1 MFEVDIIRVLCA
13 FFVGYGL
20 TLSGS
25 LSQLTTNNSLA
36 SPSTLGMDGLSVVSL
51 LVAQG
56 LIVTKISSLSSEFLS
71 LIVFSIFFIIL
82 AAIFLS
88 LRPRDLWQYLNMKQ
102 IILLGLAF
110 NLMVGAIFSVIQF
123 MFIALN
129 YEFPTG
135 LWFGHFKHAQ
145 LSNLIILVVP
155 CVMIWVYC
163 LKNAAKFNAINLGV
177 FVAQGIGI
185 DVEKFQKINLLL
197 SLLLTGIVVS
207 FFGVFSLLGLVL
219 PHVLRSLT
227 FFKTDMRSEILY
239 GPLLGGLLIA
249 VIDLACYNFVFYGA
263 ELPVGMISSVVGAFA
278 LILVLLRS
286 SIRI

>member
-1 MFEVDIIRVLCA
+1 MFEVDMIRILCA
-13 FFVGYGL
+13 FFVGYGI

-51 LVAQG
+51 LLAQG
-56 LIVTKISSLSSEFLS
+56 LIVANVFSISSELLS
-71 LIVFSIFFIIL
+71 LIVFCIFFLIISVV
-82 AAIFLS
+82 FLS
-88 LRPRDLWQYLNMKQ
+88 LKPRDLWQYLNMKQ

-145 LSNLIILVVP
+145 IENLIILIIP
-155 CVMIWVYC
+155 SILIWIYC
-163 LKNAAKFNAINLGV
+163 LRNAAKFNAINLGV

-197 SLLLTGIVVS
+197 ALLLTGIVVS

-219 PHVLRSLT
+219 PHVLRSLK
-227 FFKTDMRSEILY
+227 FFKTDMRAEILI
-239 GPLLGGLLIA
+239 GPFLGGLLIA
-249 VIDLACYNFVFYGA
+249 LIDLGCYNFVFYGA

-278 LILVLLRS
+278 LTLVLLRS
-286 SIRI
+286 SIRL